1 MPMTAMTGLSSRVT
15 AAALIISLSLAA
27 TGQAQSSEAVDRPT
41 SGSGEQQA
49 QSSDTQGRQAANS
62 KSGAFVNMTPTHK
75 DGSSGLKRR
84 RWKR

>member
-1 MPMTAMTGLSSRVT
+1 MTAKTGLSSSLT
-15 AAALIISLSLAA
+15 AAAFMITLSLAA
-27 TGQAQSSEAVDRPT
+27 AGQAQGSEAVDRPA

-49 QSSDTQGRQAANS
+49 QSSDTQGRKAANS